1 MVSWYRNSRSNR
13 ISTSSS
19 SWSTKSETRREW
31 NSCWLQFC
39 LVSSRAS
46 MLGATLGRWVHHKLT
61 QERLNLWNTN
71 DPAKNLCQLNFSLL
85 NSVIGTCYLVIIS
98 EPVNIDLFLDI
109 ASLHPLFST
118 FRVEKSDD
126 QKYVCVCRVGIS
138 TKNKV
143 FKIMENHRSWQS
155 QWKVK

>member
-1 MVSWYRNSRSNR
+1 MLAWTCSNIYLWVSWYRNSSSNR

-39 LVSSRAS
+39 LVSLTAS

-71 DPAKNLCQLNFSLL
+71 DPAKTLSQLNFSLL
-85 NSVIGTCYLVIIS
+85 NSVIGTCYLVVIS
-98 EPVNIDLFLDI
+98 EPVNVDLFPDV

-118 FRVEKSDD
+118 FWVERSDD
-126 QKYVCVCRVGIS
+126 QKYVCVWRLWIFS
-138 TKNKV
+138 KKNV
-143 FKIMENHRSWQS
+143 F
-155 QWKVK
+155 